1 MTINLPPINLG
12 SPDTLVFL
20 LVGLVAGVL
29 ASMSVGG
36 RRNSIIIDMVIGVL
50 GAFLGRWLFGI
61 WGINL
66 GPGLVPEVVVA
77 FIGAFLLLLVL
88 RAVSGGFGH
97 RPA

>member
-36 RRNSIIIDMVIGVL
+36 RRHSILIDMVIGVI
-50 GAFLGRWLFGI
+50 GAFLGRWLFGV

-66 GPGLVPEVVVA
+66 GPGLVPEVIVA
-77 FIGAFLLLLVL
+77 FVGAFLLLLVL
-88 RAVSGGFGH
+88 RAVSGGLGH